1 MQTPQV
7 QKAQVQKAMASLGA
21 GMLGRRVEGRR
32 VPLSFAPIEPE
43 VPDSN
48 IPEVLRQIGRLAE
61 ALGLDTPEPH
71 NGEGGGKGAKR
82 RRIACTVRLD
92 PERHAQLRRVA
103 MARATSAQCVL
114 VEAFDQHLA
123 GFANTP
129 TISGPVI
136 SGPSSSASRISAT
149 PLSRAQR
156 PTGTQ
161 P

>member
-1 MQTPQV
+1 
-7 QKAQVQKAMASLGA
+7 MASLGA
-21 GMLGRRVEGRR
+21 GLLGRRVEGRR

-92 PERHAQLRRVA
+92 PDRHAQLRQVV

-114 VEAFDQHLA
+114 VEAFDQYLA
-123 GFANTP
+123 SFAIAP
-129 TISGPVI
+129 TISGPSI
-136 SGPSSSASRISAT
+136 SGPGISTPSISTPSISAT

-156 PTGTQ
+156 PTGNQ